1 MGFTINRMIKFLNK
15 YKTQL
20 GLTLLEALMSTLIVG
35 IGFVAVFNMVNFS
48 VQSIDTS
55 GERTKANYLVSMIA
69 EDIIGHKDTIYGE
82 STDEAD
88 IIFNNEGKPVKV
100 DGDGVVLEEYKK
112 FAEHLKDTEWKVGT
126 GDDVCANK
134 ANYARADDI
143 DELYSEEN
151 KDAPTNKEN
160 KWNEI
165 FGSDRYLKCRSD
177 KDIKNIKVFQICKWD
192 HCDYKNESV
201 YDDGLFIGRVQINM
215 NDGRKRRFLYFTA
228 DYQLKK

>member
-15 YKTQL
+15 YKTQS
-20 GLTLLEALMSTLIVG
+20 GLTLLEALISTAIVG

>member
-1 MGFTINRMIKFLNK
+1 MLGQVDKKNSEK
-15 YKTQL
+15 
-20 GLTLLEALMSTLIVG
+20 GLTLLEALISTAIVG

-88 IIFNNEGKPVKV
+88 IIFNNEGKPVKI

>member
-15 YKTQL
+15 YKTQS
-20 GLTLLEALMSTLIVG
+20 GLTLLEALISTAIVG

-201 YDDGLFIGRVQINM
+201 YEDGLFIGRVQINM